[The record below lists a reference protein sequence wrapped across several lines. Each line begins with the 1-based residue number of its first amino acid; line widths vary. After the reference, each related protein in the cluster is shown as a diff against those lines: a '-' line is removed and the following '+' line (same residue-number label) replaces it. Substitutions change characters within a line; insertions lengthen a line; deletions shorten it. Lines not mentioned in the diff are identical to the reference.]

1 MLIACLEIAGGLV
14 LLVHGADQFV
24 NGASLTARRLG
35 VPPLIIGLTIVGV
48 STSLPEVL
56 VGAIAALDG
65 KTQIAIGNALGS
77 NIANIGLVLGGTAL
91 IKPITVVSKTLRREF
106 LLMVIAMVIAL
117 ALMLD
122 DYLGRLDGVLLLLSL
137 AGIIGW
143 IVHLAKASPRSDPL
157 AREYARE
164 YHGNDRASA
173 ALLLIAY
180 GLVVLLAGAHV
191 LVGGAVFVARAFG
204 ISDLVIGL
212 TVIAVGT
219 SLPELAASV
228 MSVHKQEPDI
238 AIGNVIGSNMF
249 NMLMVLGVPALI
261 HPDTFGSE
269 VVMRDFAVMFALTA
283 LMALVVF
290 VHDHGRFRRWEGA
303 LLLACFIGYQAS
315 LFLAATS

>member
-1 MLIACLEIAGGLV
+1 MLIALFKIIGGLI

-24 NGASLTARRLG
+24 NGASQTARKLG
-35 VPPLIIGLTIVGV
+35 VAPLVIGLTIVGI

-56 VGAIAALDG
+56 VGAVAAANG

-91 IKPITVVSKTLRREF
+91 VTPIVVASRTLRREF

-117 ALMLD
+117 ALMFN
-122 DYLGRLDGVLLLLSL
+122 DYLSRLDGVLLLLAL
-137 AGIIGW
+137 AGIVGW
-143 IVHLAKASPRSDPL
+143 IVLLAKASPRSDPL

-164 YHGNDRASA
+164 YGDDSRLGHS
-173 ALLLIAY
+173 LLLILF
-180 GLVVLLAGAHV
+180 GLVVLLAGAHI
-191 LVGGAVFVARAFG
+191 LVNGAVFVAKSFG

-212 TVIAVGT
+212 TIIAVGT
-219 SLPELAASV
+219 SLPELAASI
-228 MSVHKQEPDI
+228 MSVHKHEPDI

-261 HPDTFGSE
+261 HPDTFGTE
-269 VVMRDFAVMFALTA
+269 VVMRDFSVMFGLTA
-283 LMALVVF
+283 LMGLVVF

-303 LLLACFIGYQAS
+303 VLLACFFAYQGW